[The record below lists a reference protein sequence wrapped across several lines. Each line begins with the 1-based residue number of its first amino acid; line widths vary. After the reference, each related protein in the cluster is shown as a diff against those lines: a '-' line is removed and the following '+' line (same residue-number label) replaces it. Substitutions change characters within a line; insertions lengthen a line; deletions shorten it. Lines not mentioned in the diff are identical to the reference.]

1 MLPFCNTI
9 WIIFYLQNF
18 FSFARVTIMT
28 NNLEKPFPDGYM
40 KRVLY
45 VDLTHKTINTKPLDA
60 KMADVF
66 FGGRGL
72 GIAFLVKHFT
82 DLNHSGKYKNAFS
95 EVDPLSADNVIVI
108 ATSPTTGTRMP
119 TSGRI
124 HMNYKSPLT
133 GAYGST
139 NSGGK
144 WGVAFKKNGCDVLVI
159 TGSSD
164 KPVYLVISPDG
175 AVIEDAA
182 PFVKDDAVEMRRKL
196 KEKYSNRAQALS
208 IGPGGRNLVR
218 FASVMSDTGKALGRG
233 GGGAVWGSKNLYAIV
248 AVSDPAARIGVAD
261 PKGFDP
267 KEKNS
272 AMYHVKMKIDM
283 GKFTKQENMFGI
295 LASMGSLGILG
306 MVNTYS
312 QLIHN
317 NMQDTIHEPAQLNR
331 ITGEALRNHYRDT
344 GAGKKK
350 IKVKKRACFNCPIAC
365 KRQTTLFD
373 EQGRII
379 EEGEGPEF
387 ESTTL
392 MGANLSI
399 YDLPT
404 ITRANYLANR
414 YGLDTISLGATI
426 AAFFELYEKIKV
438 KKGPLSPLERAFMK
452 ETAGF
457 VQTHGEPGFGK
468 QELLLPIIHLIGQG
482 SGFGKQLGQGSNRFC
497 LRYGHPECSMSVKG
511 LELPAYDPRTS
522 YSQALCYEMNNRGGC
537 HLEGGYTAPHAYC
550 AGYSEWPPHRIEGT
564 PLISKNATLKNTVL
578 DIIGACAYGSFS
590 LGLDEYAGLVNA
602 VTGEEHNSG
611 TLKKIAQRTV
621 TLERVF
627 NNLCGLTDEDDWL
640 PARFYTEA
648 IEAKNGKAIC
658 DREDF
663 RQMHLEYYHSM
674 GWDDRGIPTGIT
686 IEELELG
693 DFIPSSR

>member
-1 MLPFCNTI
+1 
-9 WIIFYLQNF
+9 
-18 FSFARVTIMT
+18 
-28 NNLEKPFPDGYM
+28 M

-45 VDLTHKTINTKPLDA
+45 VDLTNKKISSKPLDA
-60 KMADVF
+60 KMAEIF

-82 DLNHSGKYKNAFS
+82 ELNHSGKYKNAFS
-95 EVDPLSADNVIVI
+95 EVDPFSADNVVII

-144 WGVAFKKNGCDVLVI
+144 WGVSFKKNGWDVMII
-159 TGSSD
+159 TGKSD
-164 KPVYLVISPDG
+164 TPVYLAVSPG
-175 AVIEDAA
+175 GTVIEDAA
-182 PFVKDDAVEMRRKL
+182 PLAEDDAVEMRRKL
-196 KEKYSNRAQALS
+196 KKKYSNRAQVLS
-208 IGPGGRNLVR
+208 IGAGGRNLVR

-233 GGGAVWGSKNLYAIV
+233 GGGAVWGSKNLYAIL
-248 AVSDPAARIGVAD
+248 AVSDPAARIGVAH
-261 PKGFDP
+261 PEGFDP
-267 KEKNS
+267 KIKNS
-272 AMYHVKMKIDM
+272 AMYHAKNKMDM

-306 MVNTYS
+306 MVNNYN

-317 NMQDTIHEPAQLNR
+317 NMQDTLHDPTRLNR

-344 GAGKKK
+344 GAGKEK
-350 IKVKKRACFNCPIAC
+350 IKVKKGACFNCPIVC
-365 KRQTTLFD
+365 KRHTTLYD
-373 EQGRII
+373 EQGRIV

-404 ITRANYLANR
+404 IIRANHLANR

-426 AAFFELYEKIKV
+426 AAFFELYEKIEE
-438 KKGPLSPLERAFMK
+438 KKDHLSSLEKQFME
-452 ETAGF
+452 ETASF
-457 VQTHGEPGFGK
+457 VRTHGEPGFGK
-468 QELLLPIIHLIGQG
+468 KELLLPVIHLIGRG
-482 SGFGKQLGQGSNRFC
+482 SGIGKQLGQGSYRFC
-497 LRYGHPECSMSVKG
+497 RRYGHPEYSMSVKG
-511 LELPAYDPRTS
+511 SELPAYDPRTS
-522 YSQALCYEMNNRGGC
+522 FSQALCYEMNNRGGC
-537 HLEGGYTAPHAYC
+537 HLEGGYTAPQAYC
-550 AGYSEWPPHRIEGT
+550 AGFNEWPAHRIEGT

-602 VTGEEHNSG
+602 VTDEEHNSG
-611 TLKKIAQRTV
+611 TLNRIAQRTV
-621 TLERVF
+621 TLERMF
-627 NNLCGLTDEDDWL
+627 NHLCGLTDEDDWL
-640 PARFYTEA
+640 PDRFYKEP
-648 IEAKNGKAIC
+648 IETGEGKMIC
-658 DREDF
+658 DRENF
-663 RQMHLEYYHSM
+663 RRMHLEYYRSM
-674 GWDDRGIPTGIT
+674 GWDDRGIPTGVT
-686 IEELELG
+686 VKDMELE
-693 DFIPSSR
+693 DFVPSLD